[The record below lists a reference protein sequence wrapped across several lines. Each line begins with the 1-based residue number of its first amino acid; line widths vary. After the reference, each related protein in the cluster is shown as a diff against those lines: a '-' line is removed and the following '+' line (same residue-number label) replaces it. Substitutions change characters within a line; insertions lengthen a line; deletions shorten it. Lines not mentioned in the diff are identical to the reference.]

1 METPSGTKSVTDP
14 RRWAHSLLQ
23 YGALGAIVAAVIGV
37 GLYLLHI
44 FVPIWVARFEADAK
58 AQTAQTEALKEVKS
72 TLSEMRVE
80 MKNDRES
87 IAATISVTCARR
99 R

>member
-1 METPSGTKSVTDP
+1 M
-14 RRWAHSLLQ
+14 Q
-23 YGALGAIVAAVIGV
+23 YGALGTIVAAAIGV
-37 GLYLLHI
+37 GIYLLHI

-58 AQTAQTEALKEVKS
+58 AQVAQTETLKAVQS

-87 IAATISVTCARR
+87 IAAAVSVACSKRR
-99 R
+99 